1 MPVQVRN
8 DEMVDLLRP
17 DFQARYE
24 PQYAQGLAHGL
35 FESLPE
41 LRSFYP
47 MSTADSAG
55 LIYDHSELV
64 LPLTPTGAT
73 RGVWNNLHPM
83 TVYAGAQYYNRVHN
97 INHNCADGL
106 TFYVWARFRVAA
118 ANTYIAGK
126 WRTATNDRHYE
137 LRLAGGLPGVLS
149 FSVTSLGTFAS
160 LVNVATVGTCVAN
173 TWYFLCGRYTGGAV
187 AELAV
192 WLDTEKAINAV
203 GIPAAIYNGVNA
215 PFQLCGYDGNNLTFQ
230 GDIAYA
236 ALYATPHSDA
246 LIRTVFEQTRP
257 IFGK

>member
-17 DFQARYE
+17 DFQGRYE
-24 PQYAQGLAHGL
+24 PQFAQGLAHGL

-73 RGVWNNLHPM
+73 RGVYNNLHPM

-97 INHNCADGL
+97 INHNCISEL
-106 TFYVWARFRVAA
+106 TFYLWCRFRVAA
-118 ANTYIAGK
+118 AATVIGGK
-126 WRTATNDRHYE
+126 WRTASNDRHYN
-137 LRLAGGLPGVLS
+137 LNFPAGLPGVLN
-149 FSVTSLGTFAS
+149 FSVTSLGTAAS
-160 LVNVATVGTCVAN
+160 LVGVSTVGTMVAN

-192 WLDTEKAINAV
+192 WLDTEKVTNVV
-203 GIPAAIYNGVNA
+203 GIPAALFNGILA
-215 PFQLCGYDGNNLTFQ
+215 PFQLCGYDGNNATFE

-246 LIRTVFEQTRP
+246 LIRTVYEQTRP

>member
-8 DEMVDLLRP
+8 DEMVDLLRI

-24 PQYAQGLAHGL
+24 PQFAQGLAHGL

-73 RGVWNNLHPM
+73 RTIYNNLHPM
-83 TVYAGAQYYNRVHN
+83 TSYAGAQYYNRVHN

-106 TFYVWARFRVAA
+106 TFYLWARFRVAA
-118 ANTYIAGK
+118 ANSYIAGK
-126 WRTATNDRHYE
+126 WRTATNDRHY
-137 LRLAGGLPGVLS
+137 AFNAPVGFPGVAR
-149 FSVTSLGTFAS
+149 FHVTSLGTLAS
-160 LVNVATVGTCVAN
+160 LVGLNSTSSVTLN
-173 TWYFLCGRYTGGAV
+173 TWYFLCGRFTAG
-187 AELAV
+187 AELAIF
-192 WLDTEKAINAV
+192 LDTEKTTTVV
-203 GIPAAIYNGVNA
+203 GIPAALFNGILA
-215 PFQLCGYDGNNLTFQ
+215 PFQLCGYDGNNATFE

-236 ALYATPHSDA
+236 ALYATPHPDA
-246 LIRTVFEQTRP
+246 LIRTVYEQTRP